1 MADLITQPSCKI
13 GDPLP
18 QPQST
23 ARWQSLYPVRTS
35 VEPYFRSADNP
46 GLLSRDRCLGID
58 QIGLNADHDT
68 IASPWRR
75 VNWPRGYL

>member
-18 QPQST
+18 QPQSI
-23 ARWQSLYPVRTS
+23 AEWESLYPVRTS

-46 GLLSRDRCLGID
+46 GLLSRDRRLGID

-68 IASPWRR
+68 IAGLWRP
-75 VNWPRGYL
+75 VNWPRG